1 MDALPVLDS
10 HIHLDPDGSPNRAV
24 QRFIDAG
31 GTHLVIVHKPYSRG
45 PVLDI
50 DSYGKAFKTTVR
62 MKELAC
68 SQGVGAYCVV
78 GPYPG
83 ELPHQIEVLG
93 TDRALELQLSAV
105 GLALDMLDSGDI
117 IGIGEVG
124 RVHFPVASEVQDL
137 CDKILI
143 KAMEGASRRSAPVV
157 LHTESKASNESL
169 IQHLAEL
176 CDRAGLDRMRAI
188 KHYSDPST
196 VRSAFDLGLS
206 ASMLCRKDM
215 LREMLEAR
223 TYPLLET
230 DFIDDPLRPDVVL
243 PPDSVPKKVRWA
255 RDAGLLDDDVHYE
268 LMVSVPKKAYG
279 IDTLE
284 RT

>member
-10 HIHLDPDGSPNRAV
+10 HIHLDPEGDPNRAV

-31 GTHLVIVHKPYSRG
+31 GTHLIIVHKPYSKG

-50 DSYGKAFKTTVR
+50 GSYGMAFKTTVR
-62 MKELAC
+62 MKELA
-68 SQGVGAYCVV
+68 SSLGVKAYCVV

-83 ELPHQIEVLG
+83 ELPHQIEALG
-93 TDRALELQLSAV
+93 TDKALELQLSAV
-105 GLALDMLDSGDI
+105 GLAMDMLDSGEI
-117 IGIGEVG
+117 LGIGEIG

-137 CDKILI
+137 CDKVLR
-143 KAMEGASRRSAPVV
+143 KAMEGASKRKAPVV
-157 LHTESKASNESL
+157 LHTESKASNENL
-169 IQHLAEL
+169 IQHLADL
-176 CDRAGLDRMRAI
+176 CDRAGLDRKMAI

-196 VRSAFDLGLS
+196 VRSAFDQGLS
-206 ASMLCRKDM
+206 ASMLCRKDS
-215 LREMLEAR
+215 LKEVLAAR

-230 DFIDDPLRPDVVL
+230 DFIDDPLRQDVVL

-255 RDAGLLDDDVHYE
+255 RDTGLLDDDVQYE